1 MSNKRCN
8 SVIFL
13 LIFWRI
19 TVGNMTVNPS
29 FFSTKNE
36 NKINTSDV
44 LTFIQTKYRI
54 KLTNTSDVL

>member
-29 FFSTKNE
+29 FFMP
-36 NKINTSDV
+36 
-44 LTFIQTKYRI
+44 
-54 KLTNTSDVL
+54 KLNQKER